1 VSSPLSSPA
10 AVALVVLGAAT
21 AVADATTTAERLVAE
36 TLAWSRARQDFAI
49 VVDACNSTLAVYKD
63 GLAVAAWPVE
73 LGLDP
78 SAPTR
83 RQGDRRTPEGRY
95 RVTWRRELGQT
106 RFYKAL
112 LLDYPN
118 ADDRRNGLTGGDI
131 EIHGRG
137 SGRRPGDGGTNWTLG
152 CVALSDLHIDQL
164 FALEAAGRKV
174 REGTS
179 VTIVFCG
186 RS

>member
-1 VSSPLSSPA
+1 MSWPLSSPA

-21 AVADATTTAERLVAE
+21 ADATTTAERLVAE
-36 TLAWSRARQDFAI
+36 TLAWSRARRDFAI
-49 VVDACNSTLAVYKD
+49 VVEVCSATLSVYKD
-63 GLAVAAWPVE
+63 GRAVAAWPVE

-78 SAPTR
+78 SAPKR
-83 RQGDRRTPEGRY
+83 RQGDLRTPEGRY
-95 RVTWRRELGQT
+95 RVSWRRELGQT

-152 CVALSDLHIDQL
+152 CVALSDRHIDQL
-164 FALEAAGRKV
+164 FALEAAGKRV
-174 REGTS
+174 REGTP
-179 VTIVFCG
+179 VTIVFCDQ
-186 RS
+186 S